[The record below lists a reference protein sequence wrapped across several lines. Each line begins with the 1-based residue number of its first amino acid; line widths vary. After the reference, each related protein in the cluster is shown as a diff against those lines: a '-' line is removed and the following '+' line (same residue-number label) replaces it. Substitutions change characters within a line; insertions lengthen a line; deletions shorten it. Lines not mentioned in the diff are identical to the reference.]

1 MNDPASALDIDA
13 VPRGSAAAAALFILS
28 FRQRDELAALASR
41 GGWQVIAARRAE
53 GAEQRYLTSG
63 AQIAVVDARGA
74 VGDGLAAVAALGD
87 VIAANGGALLV
98 LVSRGDVPEV
108 GTFFDAGATHFLSS
122 PHSEDEFI
130 QALRFAARHAERMA
144 GDWRTAQRSTDP
156 LGWHYDGALRAFQI
170 TPGFAEL
177 LDMGEDATPRQLLR
191 RLADDD
197 RPIALRAL
205 RRLLDTGAATAFA
218 HDLAGVGRVVHHLS
232 HDRASGS
239 VDAVI
244 ERLSV
249 IPEPAAVL
257 REALSGVRDAAGARR
272 WLDRRLAA
280 PGEMAGDR
288 PVQAMLIALNR
299 FDIVN
304 TAYGRAAGDAL
315 LRTAQKRIEDVTGE
329 LLGRGAIVARLG
341 GSEFLVAATDNA
353 ARVEL
358 AAGRIAEALSR
369 PFVAG
374 GAVAVLGCRVGIAPA
389 EPGDTTAMLL
399 RRASEALAEAKASD
413 SVTVQVARRVGDQGA
428 PIDTLAVD
436 LRRAIEQ
443 GEIDILFQP
452 QVAIATGQITG
463 VEALARWDHPVMG
476 PLGAE
481 TLFAA
486 ADRADLVIGL
496 SDHIQRI
503 VLARAATWPASLS
516 KLRLSLNLTA
526 ADIARPGFADIF
538 LDRVD
543 SSGFPRARLTVEIT
557 ESGLIEDLG
566 IAATLLAAL
575 RSAGCRVA
583 IDDFGTGYSSL
594 AYLKA
599 LPLDYLKID
608 KKLAQDIAGST
619 RDRIVVRGVID
630 MARSLGL
637 SVIAEGV
644 ETEEQLDLLAKEGCQ
659 YYQGFLC
666 AEPIDADA
674 LTVLINERGK
684 S

>member
-1 MNDPASALDIDA
+1 MTDAARDTDVDP
-13 VPRGSAAAAALFILS
+13 VRRGSAASALFILS

-53 GAEQRYLTSG
+53 GAEQRFLTSG
-63 AQIAVVDARGA
+63 AHVAVVDARGA
-74 VGDGLAAVAALGD
+74 LGDGLAAVAVLGD

-98 LVSRGDVPEV
+98 LVSRGDVAEV
-108 GTFFDAGATHFLSS
+108 GTLHDAGATHFLSS

-144 GDWRTAQRSTDP
+144 GDWRPSSGAFDA
-156 LGWHYDGALRAFQI
+156 LGWRYDHTLATVQMTTGLADVLGLRES
-170 TPGFAEL
+170 TS
-177 LDMGEDATPRQLLR
+177 PRTVLH
-191 RLADDD
+191 RLARDE

-205 RRLLDTGAATAFA
+205 RRLIESGAATAFA
-218 HDLAGVGRVVHHLS
+218 HDLPGVGRVVHHLTVNR
-232 HDRASGS
+232 DSG
-239 VDAVI
+239 VIDALV
-244 ERLSV
+244 ERLAA
-249 IPEPAAVL
+249 IPEPSVVL
-257 REALSGVRDAAGARR
+257 REALSGVRDAAGARA
-272 WLDRRLAA
+272 WLDRRLEAQ
-280 PGEMAGDR
+280 DDK
-288 PVQAMLIALNR
+288 PVQAMLVALNR

-304 TAYGRAAGDAL
+304 TAYGRPAGDSL
-315 LRTAQKRIEDVTGE
+315 LRTAQKRIEDIAGE

-341 GSEFLVAATDNA
+341 GSEFLVAAMHNP

-374 GAVAVLGCRVGIAPA
+374 GAVAVLGCRIGIAPA

-399 RRASEALAEAKASD
+399 RRASEALADAKGSD
-413 SVTVQVARRVGDQGA
+413 SLTIQVARSDNGEGA

-443 GEIDILFQP
+443 GEIDIVFQP

-463 VEALARWDHPVMG
+463 VEALARWDHPVLG

-496 SDHIQRI
+496 SDHIQRV
-503 VLARAATWPASLS
+503 VLARAAAWPSSLG
-516 KLRLSLNLTA
+516 KVRLALNLTA

-557 ESGLIEDLG
+557 ESGLIEDLS
-566 IAATLLAAL
+566 IAASLLAAL

-644 ETEEQLDLLAKEGCQ
+644 ETEQQLDLLAKEGCQ

-666 AEPIDADA
+666 SEA
-674 LTVLINERGK
+674 LDVKALSALVLDKGK
-684 S
+684 

>member
-1 MNDPASALDIDA
+1 MTDAARDPDVD
-13 VPRGSAAAAALFILS
+13 PTRHGSPAAALFILS

-53 GAEQRYLTSG
+53 GAEQRFLASG
-63 AQIAVVDARGA
+63 AQVAVVDARGA
-74 VGDGLAAVAALGD
+74 LGDGLAAVAALGD
-87 VIAANGGALLV
+87 TIAANGGALLV
-98 LVSRGDVPEV
+98 LVSRGDVAEV
-108 GTFFDAGATHFLSS
+108 GTLHDAGATHFLSS

-144 GDWRTAQRSTDP
+144 GDWKAVRSTGDA
-156 LGWHYDGALRAFQI
+156 LGWRYDRHRAVLQL
-170 TPGFAEL
+170 TTGLAEVLAVGDTIAPRTL
-177 LDMGEDATPRQLLR
+177 LY
-191 RLADDD
+191 RLARDE
-197 RPIALRAL
+197 RPIAVRAL
-205 RRLLDTGAATAFA
+205 RRLIETGAATAFA
-218 HDLAGVGRVVHHLS
+218 HDLPDIGRVVHHLTV
-232 HDRASGS
+232 DRDTGTI
-239 VDAVI
+239 DAVV
-244 ERLSV
+244 ERLAG

-257 REALSGVRDAAGARR
+257 REALSSVRDAAGARH
-272 WLDRRLAA
+272 WLDRRL
-280 PGEMAGDR
+280 EEQIDK
-288 PVQAMLIALNR
+288 PVQAMLVALNR

-304 TAYGRAAGDAL
+304 TAYGRPAGDAL
-315 LRTAQKRIEDVTGE
+315 LRTAQKRIEDIAGE

-341 GSEFLVAATDNA
+341 GSEFLVAAVHNP

-369 PFVAG
+369 PFIAG
-374 GAVAVLGCRVGIAPA
+374 GAVAVLGCRIGIAPA
-389 EPGDTTAMLL
+389 EPGDTTATLL

-413 SVTVQVARRVGDQGA
+413 SLTIHIARHDGDEGA

-463 VEALARWDHPVMG
+463 VEALARWDHPTMG

-496 SDHIQRI
+496 SDHIQRV
-503 VLARAATWPASLS
+503 VLARAARWPASLA
-516 KLRLSLNLTA
+516 KLRLALNLTA

-538 LDRVD
+538 LDRID

-557 ESGLIEDLG
+557 ESGLIEDLS
-566 IAATLLAAL
+566 IAASLLAAL

-644 ETEEQLDLLAKEGCQ
+644 ETEQQLDLLAKEGCQ

-666 AEPIDADA
+666 AEPLDETA
-674 LTVLINERGK
+674 LSALVLEKGK
-684 S
+684 